1 VIHSVRKTL
10 YASQIAELLDNPS
23 VDYVTFDA
31 PLRTFSDLKPFL
43 ESGGVYFENAPFLQG
58 YKGSGINVAIVD
70 SGIGIHSEIAESRIV
85 GSVDFTRGWPI
96 YGSSGDPYGHG
107 TAVAGIVGAGGENYQ
122 GVAPEVG
129 LVDVKVID
137 ENGQGRT
144 SNLILALEWIYN
156 IRYHSGIR
164 VVNLSLGHPPYES
177 YKDDPLGQ
185 AVEKLVRAGIVVVAS
200 AGNLGRLEGYPYI
213 WGAISSPGNH
223 PSVITVYPVD
233 SQGTA
238 THTDDRSTSYGS
250 RGPTYKDNLFKP
262 DLSAPG
268 HRVPVLLS
276 FGSKLGSN
284 PQVSSNNGY
293 GVLNGASMATA
304 FVSGAAALMLDINPY
319 LTPDL
324 VKMILLLSAVKLEQ
338 PHILEQGNGMLN
350 TLTAVRLA
358 ARINAIEHRQ
368 EGWVPPM
375 W

>member
-1 VIHSVRKTL
+1 MSNESTLSPTRKAFRMAKTRPPDKPPHKHLPRSDEPLWIKASNCSADITVVAHKLRLSPNPPAKGVLMKKFLVQLPLLIALTTAASLNFAILQANSQGDSSQSRIARVLHEEVTFLASNPQYDYPLPVIVRLKEGATSLPEFASSGNRLDVIHSVRKTL

-213 WGAISSPGNH
+213 
-223 PSVITVYPVD
+223 
-233 SQGTA
+233 
-238 THTDDRSTSYGS
+238 
-250 RGPTYKDNLFKP
+250 
-262 DLSAPG
+262 
-268 HRVPVLLS
+268 
-276 FGSKLGSN
+276 
-284 PQVSSNNGY
+284 
-293 GVLNGASMATA
+293 
-304 FVSGAAALMLDINPY
+304 
-319 LTPDL
+319 
-324 VKMILLLSAVKLEQ
+324 
-338 PHILEQGNGMLN
+338 
-350 TLTAVRLA
+350 
-358 ARINAIEHRQ
+358 
-368 EGWVPPM
+368 
-375 W
+375 